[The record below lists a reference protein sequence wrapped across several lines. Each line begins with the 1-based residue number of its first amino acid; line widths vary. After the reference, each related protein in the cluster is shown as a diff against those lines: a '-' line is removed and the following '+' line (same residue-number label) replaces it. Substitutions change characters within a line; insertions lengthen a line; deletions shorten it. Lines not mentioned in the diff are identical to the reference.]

1 MKVNL
6 GVESGS
12 SYPRRLNIGTE
23 PYRYSTSI
31 TLYGSMLT
39 LWRLVAVGLI
49 TDYLKFSLSCY
60 TPATKVAGVS
70 AGY

>member
-1 MKVNL
+1 MRVNL

-31 TLYGSMLT
+31 TLYVSMVT
-39 LWRLVAVGLI
+39 CWRLVGIGLI
-49 TDYLKFSLSCY
+49 TDYLKFSLS
-60 TPATKVAGVS
+60 V
-70 AGY
+70 